1 MANFNMNKAII
12 AGRLT
17 HDPEL
22 KQTTAGTQVTS
33 FNVAVNRRFAKEGE
47 QSVDFLPV
55 IAWRQTADFVCR
67 YFKKGSSVC
76 VVGTVQTRS
85 WKDQNGNNRHATEII
100 ADEVLFV
107 DGKNDAQSQNAS
119 QNEYTQISVPNPPP
133 QNAPK
138 FEELK
143 TDEDLPF

>member
-17 HDPEL
+17 NDPEL
-22 KQTTAGTQVTS
+22 KQTQSGTPVCT
-33 FNVAVNRRFAKEGE
+33 FNVAVNRRFAKEGD
-47 QSVDFLPV
+47 QSVDFLTV
-55 IAWRQTADFVCR
+55 TAWRQTAEFVSR
-67 YFKKGSSVC
+67 YFRKGSSIC
-76 VVGTVQTRS
+76 VVGSIQTRT
-85 WKDQNGNNRHATEII
+85 WKDQNGNNRHATEIL

-107 DGKNDAQSQNAS
+107 DGKSDAQPQNTA
-119 QNEYTQISVPNPPP
+119 QNEYAQIPNTPAPL
-133 QNAPK
+133 QTAPK

>member
-22 KQTTAGTQVTS
+22 KQTQSGTSVCT
-33 FNVAVNRRFAKEGE
+33 FNVAVNRRYSKEGE
-47 QSVDFLPV
+47 Q
-55 IAWRQTADFVCR
+55 TADFLTVTAWKQTAEFVTR
-67 YFKKGSSVC
+67 HFKKGSSIC
-76 VVGTVQTRS
+76 VVGSIQTRS
-85 WKDQNGNNRHATEII
+85 WKDKNGNNRSTTEIL

-107 DGKNDAQSQNAS
+107 DGKTDAPQQDAA
-119 QNEYTQISVPNPPP
+119 QNEYAQPSYAPPTS
-133 QNAPK
+133 APK

>member
-1 MANFNMNKAII
+1 MSVLNLNKVIL

-17 HDPEL
+17 SDPEL
-22 KQTTAGTQVTS
+22 KQTSGGIATTS
-33 FNVAVNRRFAKEGE
+33 FHIAVNRRYEKDGQREA
-47 QSVDFLPV
+47 DFITIV
-55 IAWRQTADFVCR
+55 AWRQTAEFICK

-76 VVGTVQTRS
+76 VVGSIQTRS
-85 WKDQNGNNRHATEII
+85 WKDQNGNNRSTTEIL

-107 DGKNDAQSQNAS
+107 DGKTDAPQQNAA
-119 QNEYTQISVPNPPP
+119 QNEYAQPSYAPPTS
-133 QNAPK
+133 APK

>member
-1 MANFNMNKAII
+1 MNKVIL

-22 KQTTAGTQVTS
+22 KQTTTGTQVTS

-133 QNAPK
+133 QNVPK

-143 TDEDLPF
+143 TDDDLPF

>member
-22 KQTTAGTQVTS
+22 KQTQSGTPVCT
-33 FNVAVNRRFAKEGE
+33 FNVAVNRRFAKEGD
-47 QSVDFLPV
+47 QSVDFLAV
-55 IAWRQTADFVCR
+55 TAWKQTAEFVTR
-67 YFKKGSSVC
+67 HFKKGSSIC
-76 VVGTVQTRS
+76 VVGSIQTRS
-85 WKDQNGNNRHATEII
+85 WKDQNGNNRSTTEIL

-107 DGKNDAQSQNAS
+107 DGKTDAPQQNAT
-119 QNEYTQISVPNPPP
+119 QNEYAQPSYAPAPPTS
-133 QNAPK
+133 APK

>member
-22 KQTTAGTQVTS
+22 KQTQSGTPVCTFS
-33 FNVAVNRRFAKEGE
+33 VAVNRRYSKEG
-47 QSVDFLPV
+47 D
-55 IAWRQTADFVCR
+55 QTADFLAVTAWKQTAEFVTR
-67 YFKKGSSVC
+67 YFKKGSSIC
-76 VVGTVQTRS
+76 VVGSIQTRS
-85 WKDQNGNNRHATEII
+85 WKDQNGNNRSTTEIL

-107 DGKNDAQSQNAS
+107 DGKTDAPQQNTAQNDYAQPSYA
-119 QNEYTQISVPNPPP
+119 PPTS
-133 QNAPK
+133 APK

>member
-22 KQTTAGTQVTS
+22 KQTTTGTQVTS

-55 IAWRQTADFVCR
+55 IAWRQTAEFVSR
-67 YFKKGSSVC
+67 YFRKGSSIC
-76 VVGTVQTRS
+76 VVGSIQTRT
-85 WKDQNGNNRHATEII
+85 WKDQNGNNRHATEIL

-107 DGKNDAQSQNAS
+107 DGKNDAQSQNEA
-119 QNEYTQISVPNPPP
+119 QNEYAKIPDTPAPP
-133 QNAPK
+133 QTTPK